1 MHLVVEQTVRVDE
14 EGFVFSG
21 HARADV
27 VRAQFGH
34 TVQVHEPVSGGQVDA
49 LSPFLLAHLLADGL
63 AFDQRM
69 DGHGD
74 KYNSAVRVLLYV
86 FFIAAFLPMTAAA
99 QSYPSKP
106 VRLIVPF
113 PPGGSNDV
121 VGRMI
126 AAQLSTRLDKPVIVE
141 NQGGAGGLI
150 GTEMAARAQPDG
162 YTLLLISVAY
172 AFIPAIY
179 KLPYDPATAFTP
191 VAILGAGPVVIAVTS
206 KLPVGSLKELIA
218 LAKEKPG
225 ELNYATA
232 GVGSFQHLASELFK
246 QQAGVDIVH
255 IPFKGGGPAMM
266 DVIAGNT
273 QITIGSLIQTLPQI
287 KAGKLKALGVG
298 SANRIAAL
306 PDLPTI
312 SEAGVPGYEVT
323 NWWGIVVPAGTPRSV
338 IDRLHKDLTVV
349 VASPETKERFEA
361 EGSEPLSMSPDEFGR
376 FIAAETVK
384 WARVVKDAG
393 IRAE

>member
-1 MHLVVEQTVRVDE
+1 M
-14 EGFVFSG
+14 
-21 HARADV
+21 
-27 VRAQFGH
+27 
-34 TVQVHEPVSGGQVDA
+34 
-49 LSPFLLAHLLADGL
+49 
-63 AFDQRM
+63 
-69 DGHGD
+69 
-74 KYNSAVRVLLYV
+74 RVLLC
-86 FFIAAFLPMTAAA
+86 AFLIALFPVAATAQA
-99 QSYPSKP
+99 YPYKP

-179 KLPYDPATAFTP
+179 KLSYDPATAFAP
-191 VAILGAGPVVIAVTS
+191 VAMLGAGPVVIAVTA
-206 KLPVGSLKELIA
+206 KLPVSSVKDLIA
-218 LAKEKPG
+218 LAREKPG
-225 ELNYATA
+225 QLNYATA

-246 QQAGVDIVH
+246 LQAGVDIVH
-255 IPFKGGGPAMM
+255 VPFKGGGPAMM

-273 QITIGSLIQTLPQI
+273 QIAIGSLVQMLPQI
-287 KAGKLKALGVG
+287 KGGRLRALGVG
-298 SANRIAAL
+298 SAKRIPAL
-306 PDLPTI
+306 PDVPTI

-323 NWWGIVVPAGTPRSV
+323 NWWGIVAPAGTPRPV
-338 IDRLHKDLTVV
+338 IERLHRELTAI
-349 VASPETKERFEA
+349 VASDETKKRFES
-361 EGSEPLSMSPDEFGR
+361 EGAEPLRMSPEEFAR
-376 FIAAETVK
+376 FIAAETAK
-384 WARVVKDAG
+384 WSRVVKDAA

>member
-1 MHLVVEQTVRVDE
+1 M
-14 EGFVFSG
+14 
-21 HARADV
+21 
-27 VRAQFGH
+27 
-34 TVQVHEPVSGGQVDA
+34 
-49 LSPFLLAHLLADGL
+49 
-63 AFDQRM
+63 
-69 DGHGD
+69 
-74 KYNSAVRVLLYV
+74 RVLLCA
-86 FFIAAFLPMTAAA
+86 FFIAAIFPMTTAA

-126 AAQLSTRLDKPVIVE
+126 AVQLSARLDKAVIVE

-150 GTEMAARAQPDG
+150 GTEMAARSQPDG

-206 KLPVGSLKELIA
+206 KLPANSVKELIA

-246 QQAGVDIVH
+246 LQAGVDIVH

-273 QITIGSLIQTLPQI
+273 QIAIGSLVQMLPQI

-323 NWWGIVVPAGTPRSV
+323 NWWGIVVPAGTPRSI
-338 IDRLHKDLTVV
+338 IDRLHKDLTAVI
-349 VASPETKERFEA
+349 ASTETKKRFES
-361 EGSEPLSMSPDEFGR
+361 EGAEPLSMSPDEFGR

>member
-1 MHLVVEQTVRVDE
+1 M
-14 EGFVFSG
+14 
-21 HARADV
+21 
-27 VRAQFGH
+27 
-34 TVQVHEPVSGGQVDA
+34 
-49 LSPFLLAHLLADGL
+49 
-63 AFDQRM
+63 
-69 DGHGD
+69 
-74 KYNSAVRVLLYV
+74 RVLLYA
-86 FFIAAFLPMTAAA
+86 FFIAAIFPMTAAA
-99 QSYPSKP
+99 QSYPSRP

-126 AAQLSTRLDKPVIVE
+126 AAQLSTRLDKPVFVE

-150 GTEMAARAQPDG
+150 GTEMAARSQPDG

-172 AFIPAIY
+172 AFNPAIY
-179 KLPYDPATAFTP
+179 KLPYDPATAFAP
-191 VAILGAGPVVIAVTS
+191 VAMLGAGPVVIAVTS
-206 KLPVGSLKELIA
+206 KLPVGSVKELIA

-246 QQAGVDIVH
+246 LQAGVDIVH

-273 QITIGSLIQTLPQI
+273 QITIGSLIQMLPQI

-298 SANRIAAL
+298 SASRIAAL

-338 IDRLHKDLTVV
+338 IDRLNKDLTAI
-349 VASPETKERFEA
+349 VASPETKKRFET
-361 EGSEPLSMSPDEFGR
+361 EGAEPLSMSPDEVGR
-376 FIAAETVK
+376 FITAETAK

>member
-1 MHLVVEQTVRVDE
+1 M
-14 EGFVFSG
+14 
-21 HARADV
+21 
-27 VRAQFGH
+27 
-34 TVQVHEPVSGGQVDA
+34 
-49 LSPFLLAHLLADGL
+49 
-63 AFDQRM
+63 
-69 DGHGD
+69 
-74 KYNSAVRVLLYV
+74 RVLLCAL
-86 FFIAAFLPMTAAA
+86 FIATLFPMTAAA
-99 QSYPSKP
+99 QTYPNKP

-150 GTEMAARAQPDG
+150 GTEMAARSQPDG
-162 YTLLLISVAY
+162 YTLLLVSVAY

-179 KLPYDPATAFTP
+179 KLPYDPATAFAP

-206 KLPVGSLKELIA
+206 KLPVNSVKELIA

-246 QQAGVDIVH
+246 LQAGVDIVH

-273 QITIGSLIQTLPQI
+273 QIAIGSLVQMLPQI

-298 SANRIAAL
+298 SAKRIAAL

-323 NWWGIVVPAGTPRSV
+323 NWWGIVVPAGTPQSV
-338 IDRLHKDLTVV
+338 IDRLHKELTAVV
-349 VASPETKERFEA
+349 SSTETKKRFEN
-361 EGSEPLSMSPDEFGR
+361 EGAEPLSMSPEEFGR

-384 WARVVKDAG
+384 WARVVKEAG

>member
-1 MHLVVEQTVRVDE
+1 M
-14 EGFVFSG
+14 
-21 HARADV
+21 
-27 VRAQFGH
+27 
-34 TVQVHEPVSGGQVDA
+34 
-49 LSPFLLAHLLADGL
+49 
-63 AFDQRM
+63 
-69 DGHGD
+69 
-74 KYNSAVRVLLYV
+74 RVLLCA
-86 FFIAAFLPMTAAA
+86 FFIAVLFPVTAAA
-99 QSYPSKP
+99 QPYPSKP

-150 GTEMAARAQPDG
+150 GTEMAARSQPDG

-179 KLPYDPATAFTP
+179 KLPYDPATAFVP
-191 VAILGAGPVVIAVTS
+191 VAMLGSGPVVIAVTS

-298 SANRIAAL
+298 SANRIPAL

>member
-1 MHLVVEQTVRVDE
+1 M
-14 EGFVFSG
+14 
-21 HARADV
+21 
-27 VRAQFGH
+27 
-34 TVQVHEPVSGGQVDA
+34 
-49 LSPFLLAHLLADGL
+49 
-63 AFDQRM
+63 
-69 DGHGD
+69 
-74 KYNSAVRVLLYV
+74 RVLLCA
-86 FFIAAFLPMTAAA
+86 FFIAALFPMTAAA
-99 QSYPSKP
+99 QTYPSRP

-126 AAQLSTRLDKPVIVE
+126 AVQLSTRLDKPVVVE

-150 GTEMAARAQPDG
+150 GTEMAARSQPDG

-206 KLPVGSLKELIA
+206 KLPVNSVNELIA

-246 QQAGVDIVH
+246 LQAGVDIVH

-273 QITIGSLIQTLPQI
+273 QIAIGSLVQMLPQI
-287 KAGKLKALGVG
+287 QAGKLKALGVG
-298 SANRIAAL
+298 SAKRIAAL
-306 PDLPTI
+306 PELPTI

-323 NWWGIVVPAGTPRSV
+323 NWWGIVVPAGTPRPV
-338 IDRLHKDLTVV
+338 TDRLHKELTAVV
-349 VASPETKERFEA
+349 SSTETKKRFET
-361 EGSEPLSMSPDEFGR
+361 EGAEPLSMSPDEFGR

>member
-1 MHLVVEQTVRVDE
+1 
-14 EGFVFSG
+14 
-21 HARADV
+21 
-27 VRAQFGH
+27 
-34 TVQVHEPVSGGQVDA
+34 
-49 LSPFLLAHLLADGL
+49 
-63 AFDQRM
+63 
-69 DGHGD
+69 
-74 KYNSAVRVLLYV
+74 
-86 FFIAAFLPMTAAA
+86 MTATA
-99 QSYPSKP
+99 QTYPSRP

-113 PPGGSNDV
+113 PSGGSNDV

-126 AAQLSTRLDKPVIVE
+126 AVQLSTRLDKPVIVE

-150 GTEMAARAQPDG
+150 GTEMAARSQPDG
-162 YTLLLISVAY
+162 YTLLLVSVAY

-179 KLPYDPATAFTP
+179 KLPYDPATAFAP

-206 KLPVGSLKELIA
+206 KLPVSSVKELIA

-246 QQAGVDIVH
+246 LQAGVDIVH

-273 QITIGSLIQTLPQI
+273 QIAIGSLVQMLPQI

-338 IDRLHKDLTVV
+338 IDRLHHDLTAV
-349 VASPETKERFEA
+349 VASTETKKRFET
-361 EGSEPLSMSPDEFGR
+361 EGAEPLSMSPDEFGR

>member
-1 MHLVVEQTVRVDE
+1 M
-14 EGFVFSG
+14 
-21 HARADV
+21 
-27 VRAQFGH
+27 
-34 TVQVHEPVSGGQVDA
+34 
-49 LSPFLLAHLLADGL
+49 
-63 AFDQRM
+63 
-69 DGHGD
+69 
-74 KYNSAVRVLLYV
+74 RVLLCV
-86 FFIAAFLPMTAAA
+86 FFIAAFFPMTAAA
-99 QSYPSKP
+99 ETYPNKP

-126 AAQLSTRLDKPVIVE
+126 AVQLSTRLDKPVIVE

-150 GTEMAARAQPDG
+150 GTEMAARSQPDG
-162 YTLLLISVAY
+162 YTLLLVSVAY

-179 KLPYDPATAFTP
+179 KLPYEPATAFAP

-206 KLPVGSLKELIA
+206 KLPVNSVKELIA

-246 QQAGVDIVH
+246 LQAGVDIVH

-273 QITIGSLIQTLPQI
+273 QIAIGSLVQMLPQI

-306 PDLPTI
+306 PELPTI

-323 NWWGIVVPAGTPRSV
+323 NWWGIVVPAGTPRSI
-338 IDRLHKDLTVV
+338 IDRLHKELTAV
-349 VASPETKERFEA
+349 VASTETKKRFET
-361 EGSEPLSMSPDEFGR
+361 EGAEPLSMSPDEFGR

>member
-1 MHLVVEQTVRVDE
+1 M
-14 EGFVFSG
+14 
-21 HARADV
+21 
-27 VRAQFGH
+27 
-34 TVQVHEPVSGGQVDA
+34 
-49 LSPFLLAHLLADGL
+49 
-63 AFDQRM
+63 
-69 DGHGD
+69 
-74 KYNSAVRVLLYV
+74 RVLLWV
-86 FFIAAFLPMTAAA
+86 FFIAAFFPMTAAA
-99 QSYPSKP
+99 ETYPNKP
-106 VRLIVPF
+106 LRLIVPF

-121 VGRMI
+121 VGRLI
-126 AAQLSTRLDKPVIVE
+126 AVQLSTRLDKPVIVE

-150 GTEMAARAQPDG
+150 GTEMAARSQPDG
-162 YTLLLISVAY
+162 YTLLLVSVAY

-179 KLPYDPATAFTP
+179 KLPYDPATAFAP

-206 KLPVGSLKELIA
+206 KLPVNSVKELIA

-246 QQAGVDIVH
+246 LQAGVDIVH

-273 QITIGSLIQTLPQI
+273 QIAIGSLVQMLPQI

-298 SANRIAAL
+298 SAKRIAAL
-306 PDLPTI
+306 PELPTI

-323 NWWGIVVPAGTPRSV
+323 NWWGIVVPAGTPRPV
-338 IDRLHKDLTVV
+338 IDRLHQELTAVV
-349 VASPETKERFEA
+349 SSTETKQRFET
-361 EGSEPLSMSPDEFGR
+361 EGAEPLSMSPDEFGR

>member
-1 MHLVVEQTVRVDE
+1 M
-14 EGFVFSG
+14 
-21 HARADV
+21 
-27 VRAQFGH
+27 
-34 TVQVHEPVSGGQVDA
+34 
-49 LSPFLLAHLLADGL
+49 
-63 AFDQRM
+63 
-69 DGHGD
+69 
-74 KYNSAVRVLLYV
+74 RVLLCA
-86 FFIAAFLPMTAAA
+86 FFIAAMLPTTAAA
-99 QSYPSKP
+99 QLYPSKP

-126 AAQLSTRLDKPVIVE
+126 AVQLSARLDKPVIVE

-150 GTEMAARAQPDG
+150 GAEMAARSQPDG

-172 AFIPAIY
+172 AFNPAIY
-179 KLPYDPATAFTP
+179 KLPYDPATAFVP
-191 VAILGAGPVVIAVTS
+191 VAMLGAGPVVIAVTP
-206 KLPVGSLKELIA
+206 KLPVGSVKELIA

-232 GVGSFQHLASELFK
+232 GIGSFQHLASELFK
-246 QQAGVDIVH
+246 LQAGIDIVH

-273 QITIGSLIQTLPQI
+273 QITIGSLIQMLPQI

-306 PDLPTI
+306 PELPTI
-312 SEAGVPGYEVT
+312 SESGVPGYEVT

-338 IDRLHKDLTVV
+338 IDRLHKDLTAI
-349 VASPETKERFEA
+349 VASPETKKRFEA
-361 EGSEPLSMSPDEFGR
+361 EGSEPLSMSLDEVGR
-376 FIAAETVK
+376 FIAAETAK
-384 WARVVKDAG
+384 WARVVKEAG

>member
-1 MHLVVEQTVRVDE
+1 
-14 EGFVFSG
+14 
-21 HARADV
+21 
-27 VRAQFGH
+27 
-34 TVQVHEPVSGGQVDA
+34 
-49 LSPFLLAHLLADGL
+49 
-63 AFDQRM
+63 
-69 DGHGD
+69 
-74 KYNSAVRVLLYV
+74 
-86 FFIAAFLPMTAAA
+86 MTAAA
-99 QSYPSKP
+99 QSYPSRP

-126 AAQLSTRLDKPVIVE
+126 AAQLSTRLDKPVFVE

-150 GTEMAARAQPDG
+150 GTEMAAKAQPDG
-162 YTLLLISVAY
+162 YSLLLISVAY
-172 AFIPAIY
+172 AFNPAIY
-179 KLPYDPATAFTP
+179 KLPYDSATAFAP
-191 VAILGAGPVVIAVTS
+191 VAMLGAGPVVIAVTS
-206 KLPVGSLKELIA
+206 KLPVGSVKELIV

-232 GVGSFQHLASELFK
+232 GIGSFQHLASELFK
-246 QQAGVDIVH
+246 LQAGVDIVH

-273 QITIGSLIQTLPQI
+273 QITIGSLIQMLPQI

-298 SANRIAAL
+298 SPNRIAAL

-338 IDRLHKDLTVV
+338 IDRLNKDLTAI
-349 VASPETKERFEA
+349 VASPETKKRFET
-361 EGSEPLSMSPDEFGR
+361 EGAEPLSMSPDEVGR

>member
-1 MHLVVEQTVRVDE
+1 M
-14 EGFVFSG
+14 
-21 HARADV
+21 
-27 VRAQFGH
+27 
-34 TVQVHEPVSGGQVDA
+34 
-49 LSPFLLAHLLADGL
+49 
-63 AFDQRM
+63 
-69 DGHGD
+69 
-74 KYNSAVRVLLYV
+74 RVLLCA
-86 FFIAAFLPMTAAA
+86 FFIAAFFPMTAAA
-99 QSYPSKP
+99 QTYPSKP

-126 AAQLSTRLDKPVIVE
+126 AVQLSTRLDKPVIVE

-150 GTEMAARAQPDG
+150 GTEMAARSQPDG
-162 YTLLLISVAY
+162 YTLLLVSVAY

-179 KLPYDPATAFTP
+179 KLPYDPATAFAP

-206 KLPVGSLKELIA
+206 KLPVSSVKELIA

-246 QQAGVDIVH
+246 LQAGVDIVH

-273 QITIGSLIQTLPQI
+273 QIAIGSLVQMLPQI

-338 IDRLHKDLTVV
+338 IDRLHHDLTAV
-349 VASPETKERFEA
+349 VASTETKKRFEA
-361 EGSEPLSMSPDEFGR
+361 EGAEPLSMSPDEFGR

>member
-1 MHLVVEQTVRVDE
+1 
-14 EGFVFSG
+14 
-21 HARADV
+21 
-27 VRAQFGH
+27 
-34 TVQVHEPVSGGQVDA
+34 
-49 LSPFLLAHLLADGL
+49 
-63 AFDQRM
+63 
-69 DGHGD
+69 
-74 KYNSAVRVLLYV
+74 
-86 FFIAAFLPMTAAA
+86 MTAAA

-298 SANRIAAL
+298 SANRIPAL
-306 PDLPTI
+306 PDVPTI

-349 VASPETKERFEA
+349 VASPETKKRFEA

>member
-1 MHLVVEQTVRVDE
+1 M
-14 EGFVFSG
+14 
-21 HARADV
+21 
-27 VRAQFGH
+27 
-34 TVQVHEPVSGGQVDA
+34 
-49 LSPFLLAHLLADGL
+49 
-63 AFDQRM
+63 
-69 DGHGD
+69 
-74 KYNSAVRVLLYV
+74 RVLLCAL
-86 FFIAAFLPMTAAA
+86 FIAAFFPMMAAA
-99 QSYPSKP
+99 QSYPNKP

-126 AAQLSTRLDKPVIVE
+126 AAQLSTRLDKPIIVE

-150 GTEMAARAQPDG
+150 GTEMAARSQPDG

-206 KLPVGSLKELIA
+206 KLPVNSVRELIA

-232 GVGSFQHLASELFK
+232 GVGSFQHLASEIFK
-246 QQAGVDIVH
+246 LQAGVDIVH

-273 QITIGSLIQTLPQI
+273 QIAIGSLVQMLPHI
-287 KAGKLKALGVG
+287 RSGRLKPLGVG
-298 SANRIAAL
+298 SAKRVAAL

-312 SEAGVPGYEVT
+312 SEAGVPGYEAT
-323 NWWGIVVPAGTPRSV
+323 NWWGIVAPAGTPKPV
-338 IDRLHKDLTVV
+338 IDRLHKELTVILATAETKKRFESEGGEAV
-349 VASPETKERFEA
+349 LMSPE
-361 EGSEPLSMSPDEFGR
+361 EFGR
-376 FIAAETVK
+376 FIASETVK
-384 WARVVKDAG
+384 WAKVVKEAG
-393 IRAE
+393 IKP

>member
-1 MHLVVEQTVRVDE
+1 M
-14 EGFVFSG
+14 
-21 HARADV
+21 
-27 VRAQFGH
+27 
-34 TVQVHEPVSGGQVDA
+34 
-49 LSPFLLAHLLADGL
+49 
-63 AFDQRM
+63 
-69 DGHGD
+69 
-74 KYNSAVRVLLYV
+74 RVLLCA
-86 FFIAAFLPMTAAA
+86 FFIAAFFPMTAAA
-99 QSYPSKP
+99 QTYPSKP

-126 AAQLSTRLDKPVIVE
+126 AAQLSTRLDKAVIVE

-150 GTEMAARAQPDG
+150 GTEMAARSQPDG
-162 YTLLLISVAY
+162 YTLLLVSVAY

-179 KLPYDPATAFTP
+179 KLPYDPATAFAP

-206 KLPVGSLKELIA
+206 KLPVNSVKELIA

-246 QQAGVDIVH
+246 LQAGVDIVH

-273 QITIGSLIQTLPQI
+273 QIAIGSLVQMLPQI

-298 SANRIAAL
+298 SAKRIAAL

-323 NWWGIVVPAGTPRSV
+323 NWWGIVVPAGTPRSI
-338 IDRLHKDLTVV
+338 IDRLHKELTAV
-349 VASPETKERFEA
+349 VASTETKQRFET
-361 EGSEPLSMSPDEFGR
+361 EGAEPLSMGPDEFGR